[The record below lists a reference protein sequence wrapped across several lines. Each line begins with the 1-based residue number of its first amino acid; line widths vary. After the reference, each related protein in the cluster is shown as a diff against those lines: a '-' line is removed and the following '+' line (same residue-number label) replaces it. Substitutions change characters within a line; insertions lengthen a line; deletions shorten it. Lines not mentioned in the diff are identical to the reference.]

1 MRRAPGELKHLS
13 TPRNRQ
19 HPRSSGERNGVSP
32 NHGRGKAAAVAVVGL
47 KGALRGDCR
56 PPRAPH
62 PCDEADWKAA
72 PQSVTAA

>member
-32 NHGRGKAAAVAVVGL
+32 NHDRGKAAAVAVVGL

-56 PPRAPH
+56 PPRARRTRATKPTGKRRH
-62 PCDEADWKAA
+62 RA
-72 PQSVTAA
+72 